1 MSEKANG
8 ILKHHVLE
16 EFLRVLRKSSLRNEK
31 QEYLERTDIEIL
43 ETNQADTGW
52 DVFCIDYMIPDIIG
66 YVIDNKT
73 RLNLLRLSNYFWKVR
88 RCYYKL
94 NDIWLEQKNILQKLN
109 KSLPYSN
116 VWNKCNLIRHHLT
129 LFFNNLISYFIN
141 EVIESEWTILQRK
154 LREGNPTFDDLKKAV
169 QVFIENLLNKT
180 FVETKYANIFDKL
193 QCIFNIC
200 ERFVNSYR
208 ILCCAYNEYL
218 YNLLNEGEEK
228 RRAAG
233 NLSPHKF
240 FLPNFSQPFCPN
252 KKKTV

>member
-1 MSEKANG
+1 
-8 ILKHHVLE
+8 
-16 EFLRVLRKSSLRNEK
+16 
-31 QEYLERTDIEIL
+31 
-43 ETNQADTGW
+43 
-52 DVFCIDYMIPDIIG
+52 MIPDIIG

-141 EVIESEWTILQRK
+141 EVIESEWTVLQRK

-233 NLSPHKF
+233 N
-240 FLPNFSQPFCPN
+240 FSQPFPH
-252 KKKTV
+252 KKKDCLKSSFKLMNNLWDTYENIYYELLQQFKQIDELRSLEYKFDFNLFHEMNHERKMAKIYYQNLK